1 MAIVKGILVND
12 GGAPA
17 RIMNFEASEA
27 IEAGQPVSFLHEGS
41 SDCKVQLGD
50 SDDTT
55 TVFAGVALVDA
66 ASGDMCSV
74 VTGRGVIVYI
84 KLGADV
90 NGAIPLMLD
99 GTPGQLVAFSDGAS
113 PVNTAPCAVTV
124 EDGGTGLVKC
134 MIL

>member
-1 MAIVKGILVND
+1 
-12 GGAPA
+12 
-17 RIMNFEASEA
+17 
-27 IEAGQPVSFLHEGS
+27 
-41 SDCKVQLGD
+41 
-50 SDDTT
+50 
-55 TVFAGVALVDA
+55 
-66 ASGDMCSV
+66 MCSV
-74 VTGRGVIVYI
+74 ITGRGVVCHI

-99 GTPGQLVAFSDGAS
+99 STPGQLVAFSDGAS